1 MSFKEIIAELP
12 KLTEKEKLQLLN
24 LLNLLSHELSNA
36 DQESP
41 EFLTMLEARICA
53 ADSGGRTHTLA
64 EAREAVKNTVKR
76 ARR

>member
-1 MSFKEIIAELP
+1 MSFKEIVAELP
-12 KLTEKEKLQLLN
+12 KLTENEKLQ

-64 EAREAVKNTVKR
+64 EAREAVKNTIKR

>member
-1 MSFKEIIAELP
+1 MSFNEIIAELP
-12 KLTEKEKLQLLN
+12 KLTENEKRQ
-24 LLNLLSHELSNA
+24 LLNLLSHELNDNA
-36 DQESP
+36 DPESP
-41 EFLTMLEARICA
+41 EFLTMLEARIRA